1 MVLKSNKAL
10 FDKIKA
16 EKKANLSE
24 AQYQRWLLY
33 NSRDEYTQEFY
44 DDLAKVERSEIN
56 NESDKKLYE

>member
-24 AQYQRWLLY
+24 AQYQRWL
-33 NSRDEYTQEFY
+33 
-44 DDLAKVERSEIN
+44 
-56 NESDKKLYE
+56 